1 MTSKNLSQLI
11 LGAGLAL
18 ALATSAFAQGVNAGA
33 KGAMTDG
40 DAPINYKG
48 MPGGFKSKMAS
59 LDTDKDGMIS
69 KAEFLAY
76 AGAIFDKM
84 DSEHKGMMTP
94 KQYMA
99 FARAMSSDVVG
110 KTHE

>member
-1 MTSKNLSQLI
+1 MKQFAAVMVLAAVT
-11 LGAGLAL
+11 GLFAS
-18 ALATSAFAQGVNAGA
+18 APAFAQGVNAGA

-40 DAPINYKG
+40 DVAINYKG
-48 MPGGFKSKMAS
+48 MPAGFRAKAVAI
-59 LDTDKDGMIS
+59 DTDKDGMIS

-76 AGAIFDKM
+76 ASAMFDKM
-84 DSEHKGMMTP
+84 DTDHKGMMTP

-99 FARAMSSDVVG
+99 FAKAMSVDVVG